1 MPVRGIRGAITVNT
15 DTRDE
20 VLKATTE
27 MLEAISAVN
36 PGLNPKD
43 IASAFFTVTDDI
55 RSAFPAEAA
64 RYNGWRNVPRLCA
77 KEIPV
82 KDGLALPLCIRVL
95 LHWNTETPS
104 EKIKH
109 VYLRDARKLR
119 PDLVDAAQEN

>member
-36 PGLNPKD
+36 PGLDPKD

-82 KDGLALPLCIRVL
+82 KGGLALPLCIRVL

-104 EKIKH
+104 ETIKH